1 MISRE
6 QAEELA
12 YGWIDAFNR
21 HDLDA
26 VLSFYADDVRFTSP
40 AVIEVARE
48 PSGTIQGK
56 EALRAYFEKGIAAY
70 PELGFVLVH
79 VLTGI
84 QSVTLVY
91 RSVHRERLG
100 AEVMQLDAQ
109 GRIAAVLVHY
119 E

>member
-1 MISRE
+1 MISRD

-12 YGWIDAFNR
+12 YGWIDAFNS

-26 VLSFYADDVRFTSP
+26 ILAFYADDVRFTSP

-48 PSGTIQGK
+48 PSGTIEGK
-56 EALRAYFEKGIAAY
+56 DALRDYFAKGMAAY
-70 PELGFVLVH
+70 PELGFELVH

-91 RSVHRERLG
+91 RSLHRDRLG
-100 AEVMQLDAQ
+100 AEVMQIDGQ
-109 GRIAAVLVHY
+109 GRISAVLVHY

>member
-6 QAEELA
+6 RAEELA

-26 VLSFYADDVRFTSP
+26 VMAHYTDDVQFTSP
-40 AVIEVARE
+40 SVIELARE
-48 PSGTIQGK
+48 PTGTLHGK
-56 EALRAYFEKGIAAY
+56 DALRASFEKAIAAY
-70 PELGFVLVH
+70 PELGFELVH

-91 RSVHRERLG
+91 RSLHRERLG